1 MDLPNPNHKSNRN
14 PKPNPN
20 SNPKSNPNPNPNL
33 NPKPNSNP
41 NPNPTKNSGSFFSE
55 KNKQTLNTPKLTEW
69 TSCDSLRQSGR
80 MKNL

>member
-14 PKPNPN
+14 PKPHPN
-20 SNPKSNPNPNPNL
+20 SNPKSNPNPNL

-41 NPNPTKNSGSFFSE
+41 NSNPTKNSGSFFSE